1 MPLNIPYTF
10 VAGTKAK
17 ANEVNAN
24 FLAIKQSIDLIETN
38 QIEQGNDISALLAN
52 KADLNGNQEEL
63 FRVADAESDYDAVN
77 KKSVEDLT
85 YNSKGLFWG
94 LELTRIGN
102 DTISVSPGGCYDS
115 TYEYMIKN
123 EITITRQQSGMGA
136 DTTYYV
142 YICAQENEENVVVFS
157 LSGTTPEVPVGY
169 SYYRRLGYFTT
180 DEDGIIEDVTSES
193 SSSIQSNNNFM
204 KYSCGFIGPLIRT
217 GGNITENTSYDVNTW
232 ISASACADNMFID
245 VYINDVL
252 VFREASVSG
261 RSTGGGSLIP
271 LLAGQE
277 VRTKGRGVTI
287 KVFEMIYEKDDPE

>member
-24 FLAIKQSIDLIETN
+24 FLAIKQSVDILETN
-38 QIEQGNDISALLAN
+38 QTEQGNDISALLAN
-52 KADLNGNQEEL
+52 KADLNGNQGEL
-63 FRVADAESDYDAVN
+63 FRVADAVSDYDAVN
-77 KKSVEDLT
+77 KKTLEDLT

-94 LELTRIGN
+94 LELTRVGD

-123 EITITRQQSGMGA
+123 EITITRQQSGLGA

-142 YICAQENEENVVVFS
+142 YICAQENEENVAIFS
-157 LSGTTPEVPVGY
+157 LNGTTPEVPVGY
-169 SYYRRLGYFTT
+169 TYYRRLGYFETN
-180 DEDGIIEDVTSES
+180 EDGNIEEVTSES
-193 SSSIQSNNNFM
+193 STSIIKDKTFM

-217 GGNITENTSYDVNTW
+217 GGNIEQNTSYDVNTW
-232 ISASACADNMFID
+232 VSAYASAGDMYVRIY
-245 VYINDVL
+245 VNDVL
-252 VFREASVSG
+252 VFQEESGTG
-261 RSTGGGSLIP
+261 RSTAGGAMIP

-277 VRTKGRGVTI
+277 VRTDGRGVTV

>member
-1 MPLNIPYTF
+1 MPLQIPYTF
-10 VAGTKAK
+10 IAGTKAK

-38 QIEQGNDISALLAN
+38 QTEQGNDIASLLAG

-63 FRVADAESDYDAVN
+63 FRVADAEGDYDAVN
-77 KKSVEDLT
+77 KKSVEELT
-85 YNSKGLFWG
+85 YNSRGLFWG
-94 LELTRIGN
+94 LELTRVGD

-123 EITITRQQSGMGA
+123 DTTITRQQSGLGA

-180 DEDGIIEDVTSES
+180 DESGAIEDVTSES
-193 SSSIQSNNNFM
+193 SSSINANNNFM

-217 GGNITENTSYDVNTW
+217 GGNIGTNTSYDVNTW
-232 ISASACADNMFID
+232 VSVYASADNMYVR

-252 VFREASVSG
+252 IFQERSASG
-261 RSTGGGSLIP
+261 RSTAGGTMIP

-277 VRTKGRGVTI
+277 IRTAGRGVTV

>member
-24 FLAIKQSIDLIETN
+24 FLAIKQSVDTLETN
-38 QIEQGNDISALLAN
+38 QTEQGNDISALLAN
-52 KADLNGNQEEL
+52 KADLNGNQGEL
-63 FRVADAESDYDAVN
+63 FRVADAVSDYDAVN
-77 KKSVEDLT
+77 KKTLEDLT
-85 YNSKGLFWG
+85 YNSRGLFWG
-94 LELTRIGN
+94 LELTKVGD

-123 EITITRQQSGMGA
+123 DITITRQQSGLGA

-169 SYYRRLGYFTT
+169 SYYRRLGYFETN
-180 DEDGIIEDVTSES
+180 DEGAIEDVTSES
-193 SSSIQSNNNFM
+193 STSTIKDKSFM
-204 KYSCGFIGPLIRT
+204 KYACGFIGPLIRS
-217 GGNITENTSYDVNTW
+217 GGNISQNTSYDVNTW
-232 ISASACADNMFID
+232 VSAYASAGDMYVSIY
-245 VYINDVL
+245 VNDVL
-252 VFREASVSG
+252 VFKEEAGTG
-261 RSTGGGSLIP
+261 RSTAGGAMIP

-277 VRTKGRGVTI
+277 VRTSGRGVTV